1 MNKYRKIFFILWVCV
16 AVTFVGLYFFNAPLV
31 KSLITSLLSKP
42 PIWAYAILLLLG
54 SVRGFTLI
62 PSTILII
69 VGLLFIPPVP
79 LYFIIL
85 IGIVVSSLSVYYFFE
100 YLHIDSFVKEKYK
113 PLVTKGSAYLSKYEL
128 PVIVVWSMAPFLP
141 TDVIC
146 YLAGTARVNVGKFVL
161 GVLVGEG
168 IICAVYI
175 FGASVLFHAI
185 VGA

>member
-1 MNKYRKIFFILWVCV
+1 MLADMYVSNAISSLYILRYLRLNN
-16 AVTFVGLYFFNAPLV
+16 FSYD
-31 KSLITSLLSKP
+31 SLIEL
-42 PIWAYAILLLLG
+42 YAECF
-54 SVRGFTLI
+54 RNEKET
-62 PSTILII
+62 PQII
-69 VGLLFIPPVP
+69 A
-79 LYFIIL
+79 
-85 IGIVVSSLSVYYFFE
+85 
-100 YLHIDSFVKEKYK
+100 
-113 PLVTKGSAYLSKYEL
+113 KGSAYLSKYEL

>member
-1 MNKYRKIFFILWVCV
+1 M
-16 AVTFVGLYFFNAPLV
+16 
-31 KSLITSLLSKP
+31 
-42 PIWAYAILLLLG
+42 
-54 SVRGFTLI
+54 
-62 PSTILII
+62 
-69 VGLLFIPPVP
+69 
-79 LYFIIL
+79 
-85 IGIVVSSLSVYYFFE
+85 VSSLSVYYFFE